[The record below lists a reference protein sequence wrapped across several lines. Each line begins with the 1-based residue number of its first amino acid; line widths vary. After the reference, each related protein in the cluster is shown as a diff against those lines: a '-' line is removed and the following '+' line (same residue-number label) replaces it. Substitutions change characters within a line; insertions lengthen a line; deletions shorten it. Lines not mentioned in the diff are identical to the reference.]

1 VVFTAAVENGEVLI
15 DTREIG
21 ERRTYF
27 PKYMTLWDWKGLPSL
42 LVQD

>member
-1 VVFTAAVENGEVLI
+1 VAFTAAVEHREILI
-15 DTREIG
+15 DVRQIG
-21 ERRTYF
+21 ERRAYF